1 MANKLIVNQMPSVLD
16 LSVIK
21 DVNGNPITLRPKDQ
35 AGSKREVTSDA
46 VMHEV
51 VQRVLA
57 QQWVRIEPVTKEI
70 DVLEAPL
77 VPAPKR
83 GDAPRAAANETPP
96 APVVETPPA
105 PPAEEQPPVAEEQPV
120 PVVEEPPAEPPV
132 PEEPPA
138 PPAEEAPAEP
148 AALEEPPAEPS
159 PAIEPEA
166 GSSAKTT
173 AKLRRDRR

>member
-21 DVNGNPITLRPKDQ
+21 DVNGNPITLRPRDQ
-35 AGSKREVTSDA
+35 HGSKREVTADV

-51 VQRVLA
+51 VQRVLE
-57 QQWVRIEPVTKEI
+57 QRWIRLEPVAKEV

-77 VPAPKR
+77 VSEPKR
-83 GDAPRAAANETPP
+83 NTAPRAAEPPPSLPPADEPP
-96 APVVETPPA
+96 APS
-105 PPAEEQPPVAEEQPV
+105 AEEPPPVTEEQPV

-138 PPAEEAPAEP
+138 LPAEEAPAEP
-148 AALEEPPAEPS
+148 PLVEEPPAEPP